1 MRAVKKQKTTFT
13 VEGYACIQLKAN
25 KKGIVIVPDESWIGK
40 NLVIIK
46 TEK

>member
-1 MRAVKKQKTTFT
+1 MKTVKRQKTTFT
-13 VEGYACIQLKAN
+13 VKGYACIQLKAN
-25 KKGIVIVPDESWIGK
+25 KKGIVTLPEKSWIGK